1 PRCPEGRRAR
11 SHILALGPPPRTPR
25 QEARGSSATT
35 EQGKGR
41 LGWREGGPTG
51 VWTPRSQW
59 AALLS
64 GRRAQSQP
72 GWRARLLTGPGRA
85 GLQARGVSRHRF
97 PLRALWVPA
106 HRQSCDPPRW
116 RRSGVRPGL
125 SGRTRVWCRRERG
138 KRPRTLNTYGTVFFG
153 TAASFSGLL
162 ANLIFRHCFKVKHDA
177 LKTYASVTTL
187 PFLSTV
193 VAYKFLVT
201 DALYLGNISQENCV
215 LRSTL
220 VGIVCG
226 FLYPCGLAFSKNG
239 HLAVKYHTVPL
250 PPKGKFLLYWLLL
263 SQREIKGM
271 IIPLVFQT
279 VFGIFNGLQ
288 HYAIF
293 ESTLQKTVH
302 ED

>member
-1 PRCPEGRRAR
+1 MQGARCGTQSGDSSITPWGEDRCLTAE
-11 SHILALGPPPRTPR
+11 PPRTFMRFDFNPH
-25 QEARGSSATT
+25 GCGFSFICH
-35 EQGKGR
+35 
-41 LGWREGGPTG
+41 
-51 VWTPRSQW
+51 SQDIG
-59 AALLS
+59 LL
-64 GRRAQSQP
+64 
-72 GWRARLLTGPGRA
+72 
-85 GLQARGVSRHRF
+85 V
-97 PLRALWVPA
+97 LWSHMVIEIIEKKIEY
-106 HRQSCDPPRW
+106 
-116 RRSGVRPGL
+116 L
-125 SGRTRVWCRRERG
+125 RRE
-138 KRPRTLNTYGTVFFG
+138 KTLNIYGTVFFG

-162 ANLIFRHCFKVKHDA
+162 ANPIFRHCFKVKHDA

-187 PFLSTV
+187 PFLSTI

-201 DALYLGNISQENCV
+201 DTLYLGNISQENCV

-239 HLAVKYHTVPL
+239 HLAVK
-250 PPKGKFLLYWLLL
+250 KFLLYWLLL

>member
-1 PRCPEGRRAR
+1 MA
-11 SHILALGPPPRTPR
+11 ALGRAAGAEP
-25 QEARGSSATT
+25 EDA
-35 EQGKGR
+35 
-41 LGWREGGPTG
+41 G
-51 VWTPRSQW
+51 VVP
-59 AALLS
+59 A
-64 GRRAQSQP
+64 
-72 GWRARLLTGPGRA
+72 RA
-85 GLQARGVSRHRF
+85 GEASKDISMATYTPGQPSLSLEDAKF
-97 PLRALWVPA
+97 
-106 HRQSCDPPRW
+106 
-116 RRSGVRPGL
+116 RRPMVIEIIEKKFEYL
-125 SGRTRVWCRRERG
+125 RRE
-138 KRPRTLNTYGTVFFG
+138 KTLNIYGTVFFG
-153 TAASFSGLL
+153 AAAGFSGLL

-187 PFLSTV
+187 PFLSTI

-288 HYAIF
+288 HYAVF
-293 ESTLQKTVH
+293 ESTLWKTVR